1 MFKFKRDAILFLTG
15 IFLLGFG
22 LSGFRLLFNL
32 YLKEIGL
39 GEGKIGLLL
48 ALMTYATMIMIFPAA
63 FITKK
68 LKIKPI
74 FIVSI
79 LLSTIGSFIAIIT
92 YRYFQIALGMIIIG
106 LSSSFFSVISGPF
119 MMQVSTSLER
129 AHLFSL
135 NFAISL
141 ASGILGNI
149 LAGNLPVIFLKNNIP
164 LIFGFRFAII
174 IHILI
179 SLLSFLPFLLIKEE
193 RIVNEENLKIFDIK
207 TSKTLILILSIP
219 HILVGFGAGLTVPFL
234 NLYFRDRFSLDS
246 AKIGYFFSISQFM
259 MIIGTLSAPFFSNI
273 FGKIK
278 TVIISQILSVPF
290 LFILSITYNLPLA
303 AISFLLRATL
313 MNMAQPL
320 VINFSLEIVE
330 ETDRPLVSGILNVA
344 WLSAW
349 GISANLG
356 GRIIERE
363 GYFLPFNLTL
373 VFYVISSFLYY
384 FFILPIE
391 KDKEVFFKILKL
403 KR

>member
-15 IFLLGFG
+15 NFLLGFG

-32 YLKEIGL
+32 YLKEMEF
-39 GEGKIGLLL
+39 GEGKIGFLL
-48 ALMTYATMIMIFPAA
+48 ALMTYATMIMIFPSA
-63 FITKK
+63 FIVKK

-74 FIVSI
+74 FLISI
-79 LLSTIGSFIAIIT
+79 IFSFIGSFISINT
-92 YRYFQIALGMIIIG
+92 YEYSQIVLGIIIIG
-106 LSSSFFSVISGPF
+106 ISSSFFSVMSGPF
-119 MMQVSTSLER
+119 MMQVTSPFER

-149 LAGNLPVIFLKNNIP
+149 LAGNLPIIFLKNNIP
-164 LIFGFRFAII
+164 LISGYRFAII

-179 SLLSFLPFLLIKEE
+179 SLSSLFPFLLIKEE
-193 RIVNEENLKIFDIK
+193 KIVNEENLKIFHIK
-207 TSKTLILILSIP
+207 TSKTLILKLSIP

-246 AKIGYFFSISQFM
+246 AKIGYLFSISQFM
-259 MIIGTLSAPFFSNI
+259 MVIGTLSAPFFSRI

-290 LFILSITYNLPLA
+290 LFILSITYNLSLA
-303 AISFLLRATL
+303 VISFLLRATL

-320 VINFSLEIVE
+320 VINFSLEIVDE
-330 ETDRPLVSGILNVA
+330 IDRPLVSGILNVA

-349 GISANLG
+349 GISANLSG
-356 GRIIERE
+356 KIIESH

-373 VFYVISSFLYY
+373 IFYVISSFLYY
-384 FFILPIE
+384 FFILPLE
-391 KDKEVFFKILKL
+391 KSN
-403 KR
+403 